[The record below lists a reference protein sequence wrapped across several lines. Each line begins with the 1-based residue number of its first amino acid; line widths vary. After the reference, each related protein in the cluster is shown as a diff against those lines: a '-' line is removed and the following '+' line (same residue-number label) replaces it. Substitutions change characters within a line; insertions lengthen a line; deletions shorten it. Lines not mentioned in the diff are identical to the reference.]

1 MEPTSIPQRE
11 LRNDSARILR
21 EVQEGREFVITV
33 RGKPVARIVPERAG
47 TRSGPRTFI
56 PSHEAEAIAR
66 RTRAAFR
73 GVTLADIRDAVDDT
87 PRY

>member
-21 EVQEGREFVITV
+21 EVQAGREFIVTV
-33 RGKPVARIVPERAG
+33 RGKPVARIVPNVPAQH
-47 TRSGPRTFI
+47 GPRTFV
-56 PSHEAEAIAR
+56 PSSEAEPIIRRAR
-66 RTRAAFR
+66 EAFR
-73 GVTLADIRDAVDDT
+73 GVTLRDIRDAVDDT

>member
-21 EVQEGREFVITV
+21 EVQEGKEFVITV
-33 RGKPVARIVPERAG
+33 RGKAVARIVPNVPAR
-47 TRSGPRTFI
+47 TGPRTFI
-56 PSHEAEAIAR
+56 PSHEAEAIVRRAR
-66 RTRAAFR
+66 EAFR
-73 GVTLADIRDAVDDT
+73 GMTLQDIRDAVDDT

>member
-1 MEPTSIPQRE
+1 MEATSIPQRE

-21 EVQEGREFVITV
+21 EVQEGKEFVITV
-33 RGKPVARIVPERAG
+33 RGKAVARIVPERG
-47 TRSGPRTFI
+47 ESRHGPRTFI

-73 GVTLADIRDAVDDT
+73 GVTLRDIREAVDDT

>member
-33 RGKPVARIVPERAG
+33 RGKAVARLVPERPSGA
-47 TRSGPRTFI
+47 TGPRTFV
-56 PSHEAEAIAR
+56 PYEEAMDIIG
-66 RTRAAFR
+66 RAQVAFR
-73 GVTLADIRDAVDDT
+73 GVTMQDIRDAVDDT